1 MIIDPDYPSTTFHT
15 DANQHVLSATAR
27 SHDGLTH
34 RHIGEKV
41 EAASPDQSTSEY
53 LSPDEPPH
61 SLPTV
66 DDELTEVI
74 GEALALLAE
83 GVYDARIEAYEARK
97 TRHGLKLYITLRIIS
112 TEQGAGQIITRY
124 YNVKPPRTPRGSGG
138 GFALG
143 ARSDAYREFKELL
156 GEDFRKDRMP
166 VQRILGMHVLAQ
178 VATVRSD
185 HRGNE
190 LHPCNWYSKAQRLM
204 RIPARSESIEST
216 YNPCPSLNPCPCPS
230 LNPCPPPSPN
240 PSPSPSLKPNL
251 KPTLHPILDDRQWAG
266 ISD

>member
-1 MIIDPDYPSTTFHT
+1 MVIDPDYPSTTFHT
-15 DANQHVLSATAR
+15 EANQHVLSAIAR
-27 SHDGLTH
+27 SHDGLPH
-34 RHIGEKV
+34 RHIGETV
-41 EAASPDQSTSEY
+41 DPASPDRSTSEY
-53 LSPDEPPH
+53 LGPDEPPH
-61 SLPTV
+61 SLPTG

-74 GEALALLAE
+74 GEALALLVE

-112 TEQGAGQIITRY
+112 TEQGAGQTITRY
-124 YNVKPPRTPRGSGG
+124 YNVRPPRTPRASGG

-156 GEDFRKDRMP
+156 GEDFRKDRLP

-178 VATVRSD
+178 VVTVRSD

-204 RIPARSESIEST
+204 RIPASSESIRST
-216 YNPCPSLNPCPCPS
+216 YNPC
-230 LNPCPPPSPN
+230 PSPN

>member
-1 MIIDPDYPSTTFHT
+1 MIIDPDYPSTTFHAE
-15 DANQHVLSATAR
+15 ANQYVLSAIAR

-34 RHIGEKV
+34 RHIGEKSDT
-41 EAASPDQSTSEY
+41 ASPDQSTSEY

-61 SLPTV
+61 SLPAGE
-66 DDELTEVI
+66 DELAEVI
-74 GEALALLAE
+74 GEALALLVE
-83 GVYDARIEAYEARK
+83 GVYEARIEAYEARK

-112 TEQGAGQIITRY
+112 AEQCAGQTITRY
-124 YNVKPPRTPRGSGG
+124 YNVKPPRTPRASGG

-156 GEDFRKDRMP
+156 GEDFRKDRLP
-166 VQRILGMHVLAQ
+166 AQRILGMHVLAQ
-178 VATVRSD
+178 VVTVRSD

-204 RIPARSESIEST
+204 RIPASSESIEST
-216 YNPCPSLNPCPCPS
+216 YNPCPS

-266 ISD
+266 ISGET